1 MHSKKDIAV
10 TALAPIIW
18 GSTYIVTTEF
28 LPPGVPFTIAMLRAL
43 PAGLALLLIVRQL
56 PQAAWM
62 GRILVLGALNFSVF
76 WSLLFI
82 SAYLLPG
89 GVAATLGAVQM
100 LLVVIL
106 SRMVLG
112 TAVRAVAILAALLG
126 IAGVALLLL
135 TPAAELDP
143 MGIVAGLGAAVSMA
157 CGTVLSR
164 LWRLPVSLL
173 SFTAWQLTAGG
184 ILLVPM
190 VLMLEPA
197 VPAFSASNLAGIGY
211 LSLIGAAL
219 TYLFWFRGLDRLS
232 PAAVSTLGFLSPVSA
247 VILGWIVLGQTLSFS
262 QIAGVVIV
270 LVSVWMG
277 QRSASR

>member
-1 MHSKKDIAV
+1 MYSKKDVAV

-43 PAGLALLLIVRQL
+43 PAGLVLLLIVRQM
-56 PQAAWM
+56 PQPAWM

-89 GVAATLGAVQM
+89 GVAATLGAVQALM
-100 LLVVIL
+100 VVML
-106 SRMVLG
+106 SRVVLG
-112 TAVRAVAILAALLG
+112 TPVRAAAVFAALLG
-126 IAGVALLLL
+126 LAGVALLLL
-135 TPAAELDP
+135 TPAAVLDP
-143 MGIVAGLGAAVSMA
+143 IGVVAGLGAAVSMA
-157 CGTVLSR
+157 LGTVLSR

-173 SFTAWQLTAGG
+173 SFTAWQLTVGG

-190 VLMLEPA
+190 VLLLEPA
-197 VPAFSASNLAGIGY
+197 VPAFSASNVAGVGY

-219 TYLFWFRGLDRLS
+219 TYFFWFRGLDRLS
-232 PAAVSTLGFLSPVSA
+232 PEAVSTLGFLSPVSA
-247 VILGWIVLGQTLSFS
+247 VILGWIVLGQTLSFG
-262 QIAGVVIV
+262 QIAGVAIV